1 MLNVLIEKCLT
12 YVVGW
17 NVINT
22 KRNPEKSSDWYGTLG
37 YPQTFLAIHKIVTI
51 LLTTPVGSIICE
63 RSFSAVRRVTWL
75 QGFRVKIANFSRLHC
90 IVILRRDLNTKKTK
104 PNMEKWPESVGVVL
118 EFNISNLGYCGI
130 GSSPSGR
137 IKDRTRETAE
147 IEPIVEPFCNKW
159 GSFECTWPRD
169 APRFLIQR
177 GTEHIPESEAIY
189 IIHLMSDPE
198 GDS

>member
-63 RSFSAVRRVTWL
+63 RSFSA
-75 QGFRVKIANFSRLHC
+75 
-90 IVILRRDLNTKKTK
+90 LRRLK
-104 PNMEKWPESVGVVL
+104 
-118 EFNISNLGYCGI
+118 
-130 GSSPSGR
+130 
-137 IKDRTRETAE
+137 
-147 IEPIVEPFCNKW
+147 
-159 GSFECTWPRD
+159 
-169 APRFLIQR
+169 
-177 GTEHIPESEAIY
+177 
-189 IIHLMSDPE
+189 
-198 GDS
+198 